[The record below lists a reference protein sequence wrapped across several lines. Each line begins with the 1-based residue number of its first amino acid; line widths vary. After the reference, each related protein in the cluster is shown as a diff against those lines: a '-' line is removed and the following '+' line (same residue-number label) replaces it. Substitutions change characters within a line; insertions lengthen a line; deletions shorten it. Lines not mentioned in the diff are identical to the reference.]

1 MGHNFKQMVKD
12 QEYLNSIASQTIEY
26 SKKLGAT
33 DVNVEVVHSISETV
47 NLRNKQLDESNRS
60 DSFAIG
66 ITTYINKKKST
77 ISSSNLSKD
86 NIKILTERCIETAKI
101 TPDDEFNSL
110 PDNKYIGFSKFFFN
124 KTQKKFEVTNVTNFE
139 VKLVGITV
147 FSVISEGLEI
157 YENDQLIYFKSDTVQ
172 NDKKKFVEVFFDE
185 ENRNFKINGSSY
197 KGTGNLENII
207 GNWWN
212 HRLLQS
218 DTQIS
223 PLSGSIKKQS
233 VEFLKKEKIRLY
245 ENEINVEK
253 FRLKS
258 TDESLPKDKR
268 LDFEIWYDK
277 KRAMIVKIR
286 YKRLGTWEYRLKKVN

>member
-1 MGHNFKQMVKD
+1 MNKIILIFFFALGVLFKINV
-12 QEYLNSIASQTIEY
+12 YAH
-26 SKKLGAT
+26 T
-33 DVNVEVVHSISETV
+33 DHY
-47 NLRNKQLDESNRS
+47 K
-60 DSFAIG
+60 
-66 ITTYINKKKST
+66 
-77 ISSSNLSKD
+77 
-86 NIKILTERCIETAKI
+86 NIKSIEMEIFK
-101 TPDDEFNSL
+101 
-110 PDNKYIGFSKFFFN
+110 DNKYIGFSKFFFN
-124 KTQKKFEVTNVTNFE
+124 KTQKKFEVTNTTNFK
-139 VKLVGITV
+139 VKLMGITV
-147 FSVISEGLEI
+147 FSIISEGLEI
-157 YENDQLIYFKSDTVQ
+157 YENDQLVYFKSDTIQ

-185 ENRNFKINGSSY
+185 ENENFKINGSSY

-258 TDESLPKDKR
+258 IDENLPKDKR

>member
-1 MGHNFKQMVKD
+1 MNKIILIFFIALGILFKINV
-12 QEYLNSIASQTIEY
+12 YAH
-26 SKKLGAT
+26 T
-33 DVNVEVVHSISETV
+33 DHY
-47 NLRNKQLDESNRS
+47 K
-60 DSFAIG
+60 
-66 ITTYINKKKST
+66 
-77 ISSSNLSKD
+77 
-86 NIKILTERCIETAKI
+86 NIKSIEMEIFK
-101 TPDDEFNSL
+101 
-110 PDNKYIGFSKFFFN
+110 DNKYIGFSKFFFN
-124 KTQKKFEVTNVTNFE
+124 KTQKKFEVTNTTKFKA
-139 VKLVGITV
+139 KLMGIPV

-185 ENRNFKINGSSY
+185 ENKNFKINGSSY

-233 VEFLKKEKIRLY
+233 VEFLKKEKITLY

>member
-1 MGHNFKQMVKD
+1 MG
-12 QEYLNSIASQTIEY
+12 I
-26 SKKLGAT
+26 
-33 DVNVEVVHSISETV
+33 
-47 NLRNKQLDESNRS
+47 
-60 DSFAIG
+60 
-66 ITTYINKKKST
+66 
-77 ISSSNLSKD
+77 
-86 NIKILTERCIETAKI
+86 
-101 TPDDEFNSL
+101 P
-110 PDNKYIGFSKFFFN
+110 
-124 KTQKKFEVTNVTNFE
+124 
-139 VKLVGITV
+139 V

-233 VEFLKKEKIRLY
+233 VEFLKKEKITLY

>member
-1 MGHNFKQMVKD
+1 M
-12 QEYLNSIASQTIEY
+12 
-26 SKKLGAT
+26 
-33 DVNVEVVHSISETV
+33 
-47 NLRNKQLDESNRS
+47 
-60 DSFAIG
+60 
-66 ITTYINKKKST
+66 
-77 ISSSNLSKD
+77 
-86 NIKILTERCIETAKI
+86 
-101 TPDDEFNSL
+101 
-110 PDNKYIGFSKFFFN
+110 
-124 KTQKKFEVTNVTNFE
+124 
-139 VKLVGITV
+139 
-147 FSVISEGLEI
+147 EI

-233 VEFLKKEKIRLY
+233 VEFLKKEKITLY

>member
-1 MGHNFKQMVKD
+1 MNKIILMFFIALGILFKINV
-12 QEYLNSIASQTIEY
+12 YAH
-26 SKKLGAT
+26 T
-33 DVNVEVVHSISETV
+33 DHY
-47 NLRNKQLDESNRS
+47 K
-60 DSFAIG
+60 
-66 ITTYINKKKST
+66 
-77 ISSSNLSKD
+77 
-86 NIKILTERCIETAKI
+86 NIKSIEMEIFK
-101 TPDDEFNSL
+101 
-110 PDNKYIGFSKFFFN
+110 DNKYIGFSKFFFN
-124 KTQKKFEVTNVTNFE
+124 KTQKKFEVTNTTNFE
-139 VKLVGITV
+139 VKLMGITV

-172 NDKKKFVEVFFDE
+172 NDKKKFVEVFLDE

>member
-1 MGHNFKQMVKD
+1 MNKIILIFFIALGILFKINV
-12 QEYLNSIASQTIEY
+12 YAH
-26 SKKLGAT
+26 T
-33 DVNVEVVHSISETV
+33 DHY
-47 NLRNKQLDESNRS
+47 K
-60 DSFAIG
+60 
-66 ITTYINKKKST
+66 
-77 ISSSNLSKD
+77 
-86 NIKILTERCIETAKI
+86 NIKSIEMEIFK
-101 TPDDEFNSL
+101 
-110 PDNKYIGFSKFFFN
+110 DNKYIGFSKFFFN
-124 KTQKKFEVTNVTNFE
+124 KTQKKFEVTNTTNFK
-139 VKLVGITV
+139 VKLMGITV
-147 FSVISEGLEI
+147 FSIISEGLEI

-185 ENRNFKINGSSY
+185 ENKNFKINGSSY

-233 VEFLKKEKIRLY
+233 VEFLKKEKITLY

>member
-1 MGHNFKQMVKD
+1 MNKIILIFFIALGILFKINV
-12 QEYLNSIASQTIEY
+12 YAH
-26 SKKLGAT
+26 T
-33 DVNVEVVHSISETV
+33 DHY
-47 NLRNKQLDESNRS
+47 K
-60 DSFAIG
+60 
-66 ITTYINKKKST
+66 
-77 ISSSNLSKD
+77 
-86 NIKILTERCIETAKI
+86 NIKSIEMEIFK
-101 TPDDEFNSL
+101 
-110 PDNKYIGFSKFFFN
+110 DNKYIGFSKFFFN
-124 KTQKKFEVTNVTNFE
+124 KTQKKFEITNITNFE
-139 VKLVGITV
+139 VKLMGISV

-245 ENEINVEK
+245 ENEIDVEK
-253 FRLKS
+253 FKLKS
-258 TDESLPKDKR
+258 TDENLPKDKR

>member
-1 MGHNFKQMVKD
+1 MNKIFLIFFIALGILFKINV
-12 QEYLNSIASQTIEY
+12 YAH
-26 SKKLGAT
+26 T
-33 DVNVEVVHSISETV
+33 DHY
-47 NLRNKQLDESNRS
+47 K
-60 DSFAIG
+60 
-66 ITTYINKKKST
+66 
-77 ISSSNLSKD
+77 
-86 NIKILTERCIETAKI
+86 NIKSIEMEIFK
-101 TPDDEFNSL
+101 
-110 PDNKYIGFSKFFFN
+110 DNKYIGFSKFFFN
-124 KTQKKFEVTNVTNFE
+124 KTQKKFEVTNTTNFE
-139 VKLVGITV
+139 VKLMGITV

-157 YENDQLIYFKSDTVQ
+157 YENDQLIYFKSNTVQ
-172 NDKKKFVEVFFDE
+172 NDKEKFVEVFFDE

>member
-1 MGHNFKQMVKD
+1 MNKIILIFF
-12 QEYLNSIASQTIEY
+12 IA
-26 SKKLGAT
+26 LGFFIKINAYAHT
-33 DVNVEVVHSISETV
+33 DHY
-47 NLRNKQLDESNRS
+47 K
-60 DSFAIG
+60 
-66 ITTYINKKKST
+66 
-77 ISSSNLSKD
+77 
-86 NIKILTERCIETAKI
+86 NIKSIEMEIFK
-101 TPDDEFNSL
+101 
-110 PDNKYIGFSKFFFN
+110 DNKYIGFSKFFFN
-124 KTQKKFEVTNVTNFE
+124 KTQKKFEVTNTTNFE
-139 VKLVGITV
+139 VKLMGITV

>member
-1 MGHNFKQMVKD
+1 MNKIILIFF
-12 QEYLNSIASQTIEY
+12 IA
-26 SKKLGAT
+26 LGILFEINVYAHT
-33 DVNVEVVHSISETV
+33 DHY
-47 NLRNKQLDESNRS
+47 K
-60 DSFAIG
+60 
-66 ITTYINKKKST
+66 
-77 ISSSNLSKD
+77 
-86 NIKILTERCIETAKI
+86 NIKSIEMEIFK
-101 TPDDEFNSL
+101 
-110 PDNKYIGFSKFFFN
+110 DNKYIGFSKFFFN
-124 KTQKKFEVTNVTNFE
+124 KTQKKFEVTNITNFE
-139 VKLVGITV
+139 VKLMGITV

-233 VEFLKKEKIRLY
+233 VEFLKKEKITLY

>member
-1 MGHNFKQMVKD
+1 MNKIILMFFIALGILFKING
-12 QEYLNSIASQTIEY
+12 YAH
-26 SKKLGAT
+26 T
-33 DVNVEVVHSISETV
+33 DHY
-47 NLRNKQLDESNRS
+47 K
-60 DSFAIG
+60 
-66 ITTYINKKKST
+66 
-77 ISSSNLSKD
+77 
-86 NIKILTERCIETAKI
+86 NIKSIEMEIFK
-101 TPDDEFNSL
+101 
-110 PDNKYIGFSKFFFN
+110 DNKYIGFSKFFFN
-124 KTQKKFEVTNVTNFE
+124 KTQKKFEVTNTTNFE
-139 VKLVGITV
+139 VKLMGITV

-286 YKRLGTWEYRLKKVN
+286 YQRLGTWEYRLKKVN

>member
-1 MGHNFKQMVKD
+1 MNKIILIFFIDLGILFKINV
-12 QEYLNSIASQTIEY
+12 YAH
-26 SKKLGAT
+26 T
-33 DVNVEVVHSISETV
+33 DHY
-47 NLRNKQLDESNRS
+47 K
-60 DSFAIG
+60 
-66 ITTYINKKKST
+66 
-77 ISSSNLSKD
+77 
-86 NIKILTERCIETAKI
+86 NIKSIEMEIFK
-101 TPDDEFNSL
+101 
-110 PDNKYIGFSKFFFN
+110 DNKYIGFSKFFFK
-124 KTQKKFEVTNVTNFE
+124 KTQKKFEVTNTTNFE
-139 VKLVGITV
+139 VKLMGITV

-286 YKRLGTWEYRLKKVN
+286 YKD

>member
-1 MGHNFKQMVKD
+1 MNKIILIFFITLGILFKINV
-12 QEYLNSIASQTIEY
+12 YAH
-26 SKKLGAT
+26 T
-33 DVNVEVVHSISETV
+33 DHY
-47 NLRNKQLDESNRS
+47 K
-60 DSFAIG
+60 
-66 ITTYINKKKST
+66 
-77 ISSSNLSKD
+77 
-86 NIKILTERCIETAKI
+86 NIKSIEMEIFK
-101 TPDDEFNSL
+101 
-110 PDNKYIGFSKFFFN
+110 DNKYIGFSKFFFN
-124 KTQKKFEVTNVTNFE
+124 KTQKKFEVKNTTNFE
-139 VKLVGITV
+139 VKLMGITV

-286 YKRLGTWEYRLKKVN
+286 YKRLGTWEYRLKNVN

>member
-1 MGHNFKQMVKD
+1 MG
-12 QEYLNSIASQTIEY
+12 
-26 SKKLGAT
+26 
-33 DVNVEVVHSISETV
+33 
-47 NLRNKQLDESNRS
+47 
-60 DSFAIG
+60 
-66 ITTYINKKKST
+66 
-77 ISSSNLSKD
+77 
-86 NIKILTERCIETAKI
+86 IK
-101 TPDDEFNSL
+101 
-110 PDNKYIGFSKFFFN
+110 
-124 KTQKKFEVTNVTNFE
+124 
-139 VKLVGITV
+139 V

-172 NDKKKFVEVFFDE
+172 NDKEKFVEVFFDE

>member
-1 MGHNFKQMVKD
+1 MNKIILIFFIALGILFKINV
-12 QEYLNSIASQTIEY
+12 YAH
-26 SKKLGAT
+26 T
-33 DVNVEVVHSISETV
+33 DHY
-47 NLRNKQLDESNRS
+47 K
-60 DSFAIG
+60 
-66 ITTYINKKKST
+66 
-77 ISSSNLSKD
+77 
-86 NIKILTERCIETAKI
+86 NIKSIEMEIFK
-101 TPDDEFNSL
+101 
-110 PDNKYIGFSKFFFN
+110 DNKYIGFSKFFFN
-124 KTQKKFEVTNVTNFE
+124 KTQKKFEVTNTTKFK
-139 VKLVGITV
+139 VKLMGIPV

-185 ENRNFKINGSSY
+185 ENKNFKINGSSY

-233 VEFLKKEKIRLY
+233 VEFLKKEKITLY

>member
-1 MGHNFKQMVKD
+1 MYKIILTFF
-12 QEYLNSIASQTIEY
+12 IA
-26 SKKLGAT
+26 LGILFQINAYAHT
-33 DVNVEVVHSISETV
+33 DHY
-47 NLRNKQLDESNRS
+47 K
-60 DSFAIG
+60 
-66 ITTYINKKKST
+66 
-77 ISSSNLSKD
+77 
-86 NIKILTERCIETAKI
+86 NIKSIEMEIFK
-101 TPDDEFNSL
+101 DD
-110 PDNKYIGFSKFFFN
+110 KYIGFSKFFFN
-124 KTQKKFEVTNVTNFE
+124 KTQKKFEVTNTTNFE
-139 VKLVGITV
+139 VKLMGITV

>member
-1 MGHNFKQMVKD
+1 MNKIILIFCIALGILFKINVYD
-12 QEYLNSIASQTIEY
+12 H
-26 SKKLGAT
+26 T
-33 DVNVEVVHSISETV
+33 DHY
-47 NLRNKQLDESNRS
+47 K
-60 DSFAIG
+60 
-66 ITTYINKKKST
+66 
-77 ISSSNLSKD
+77 
-86 NIKILTERCIETAKI
+86 NIKSIEMEIFK
-101 TPDDEFNSL
+101 
-110 PDNKYIGFSKFFFN
+110 DNKYIGFSKFFFN
-124 KTQKKFEVTNVTNFE
+124 KTQKKFEVTNTTNFE
-139 VKLVGITV
+139 VKLMGITV

-233 VEFLKKEKIRLY
+233 VEFLKKEKITLY

>member
-1 MGHNFKQMVKD
+1 MNKIILIFFIALGILFKI
-12 QEYLNSIASQTIEY
+12 NAH
-26 SKKLGAT
+26 AHT
-33 DVNVEVVHSISETV
+33 DHY
-47 NLRNKQLDESNRS
+47 K
-60 DSFAIG
+60 
-66 ITTYINKKKST
+66 
-77 ISSSNLSKD
+77 
-86 NIKILTERCIETAKI
+86 NIKSIEMEIFK
-101 TPDDEFNSL
+101 
-110 PDNKYIGFSKFFFN
+110 DNKYIGFSKFFFN
-124 KTQKKFEVTNVTNFE
+124 KTQKKFEVTNTTNFE
-139 VKLVGITV
+139 VKLMGITV

>member
-1 MGHNFKQMVKD
+1 MNKIILIFFIALGILFKINV
-12 QEYLNSIASQTIEY
+12 YAH
-26 SKKLGAT
+26 T
-33 DVNVEVVHSISETV
+33 DHY
-47 NLRNKQLDESNRS
+47 K
-60 DSFAIG
+60 
-66 ITTYINKKKST
+66 
-77 ISSSNLSKD
+77 
-86 NIKILTERCIETAKI
+86 NIKSIEMEIFK
-101 TPDDEFNSL
+101 
-110 PDNKYIGFSKFFFN
+110 DNKYIGISKFFFN
-124 KTQKKFEVTNVTNFE
+124 KTQKKFEVTNITNFE
-139 VKLVGITV
+139 VKLMGITV

-185 ENRNFKINGSSY
+185 ENKNFKINGSSY

>member
-1 MGHNFKQMVKD
+1 MNKIILIFFIALGILFKI
-12 QEYLNSIASQTIEY
+12 NAH
-26 SKKLGAT
+26 AHT
-33 DVNVEVVHSISETV
+33 DHY
-47 NLRNKQLDESNRS
+47 K
-60 DSFAIG
+60 
-66 ITTYINKKKST
+66 
-77 ISSSNLSKD
+77 
-86 NIKILTERCIETAKI
+86 NIKSIEMEIFK
-101 TPDDEFNSL
+101 
-110 PDNKYIGFSKFFFN
+110 DNKYIGFSKFFFN
-124 KTQKKFEVTNVTNFE
+124 KTQKKFEVTNTTNFE
-139 VKLVGITV
+139 VKLMGITV

-172 NDKKKFVEVFFDE
+172 NDKKKFVEVFLDE

-286 YKRLGTWEYRLKKVN
+286 YQRLGTWEYRLKKVN

>member
-1 MGHNFKQMVKD
+1 MNKIILIFF
-12 QEYLNSIASQTIEY
+12 IA
-26 SKKLGAT
+26 LGILFEINVYAHT
-33 DVNVEVVHSISETV
+33 DHY
-47 NLRNKQLDESNRS
+47 K
-60 DSFAIG
+60 
-66 ITTYINKKKST
+66 
-77 ISSSNLSKD
+77 
-86 NIKILTERCIETAKI
+86 NIKSIEMEIFK
-101 TPDDEFNSL
+101 
-110 PDNKYIGFSKFFFN
+110 DNKYIGFSKFFFN
-124 KTQKKFEVTNVTNFE
+124 KTQKKFEVTNTTKFK
-139 VKLVGITV
+139 VKLMGIPV

-157 YENDQLIYFKSDTVQ
+157 YENDQLIYFKSNTVQ

-185 ENRNFKINGSSY
+185 ENKNFKINGSSY

-233 VEFLKKEKIRLY
+233 VEFLKKEKITLY

>member
-1 MGHNFKQMVKD
+1 MNKIFLIFFIALGILFKINV
-12 QEYLNSIASQTIEY
+12 YAH
-26 SKKLGAT
+26 T
-33 DVNVEVVHSISETV
+33 DHY
-47 NLRNKQLDESNRS
+47 K
-60 DSFAIG
+60 
-66 ITTYINKKKST
+66 
-77 ISSSNLSKD
+77 
-86 NIKILTERCIETAKI
+86 NIKSIEMEIFK
-101 TPDDEFNSL
+101 
-110 PDNKYIGFSKFFFN
+110 DNKYIGFSKFFFN
-124 KTQKKFEVTNVTNFE
+124 KTQKKFEVTNTTIFE
-139 VKLVGITV
+139 VKLMGITV

-258 TDESLPKDKR
+258 IDESLPKDKR

-277 KRAMIVKIR
+277 ERAMIVKIR

>member
-1 MGHNFKQMVKD
+1 M
-12 QEYLNSIASQTIEY
+12 
-26 SKKLGAT
+26 
-33 DVNVEVVHSISETV
+33 
-47 NLRNKQLDESNRS
+47 NKIILI
-60 DSFAIG
+60 FFIAIG
-66 ITTYINKKKST
+66 ILFQINAYAHTDHYK
-77 ISSSNLSKD
+77 
-86 NIKILTERCIETAKI
+86 NIKSIEMEIFK
-101 TPDDEFNSL
+101 
-110 PDNKYIGFSKFFFN
+110 DNKYIGFSKFFFN
-124 KTQKKFEVTNVTNFE
+124 KTQKKFEVTNTTNFE
-139 VKLVGITV
+139 VKLMGIKV

>member
-1 MGHNFKQMVKD
+1 MNKIILIFFITLGILFKINV
-12 QEYLNSIASQTIEY
+12 YAH
-26 SKKLGAT
+26 T
-33 DVNVEVVHSISETV
+33 DHY
-47 NLRNKQLDESNRS
+47 K
-60 DSFAIG
+60 
-66 ITTYINKKKST
+66 
-77 ISSSNLSKD
+77 
-86 NIKILTERCIETAKI
+86 NIKSIEMEIFK
-101 TPDDEFNSL
+101 
-110 PDNKYIGFSKFFFN
+110 DNKYIGFSKFFFN
-124 KTQKKFEVTNVTNFE
+124 KTQKKFEVTNSTNFK
-139 VKLVGITV
+139 VKLMGVTV
-147 FSVISEGLEI
+147 FSIISEGLEI

-185 ENRNFKINGSSY
+185 ENKNFKINGSSY

-258 TDESLPKDKR
+258 IDENLPKDKR

-286 YKRLGTWEYRLKKVN
+286 YKRLGTWEYRLKNVN

>member
-1 MGHNFKQMVKD
+1 MNKIILIFFFALGVLFKINV
-12 QEYLNSIASQTIEY
+12 YAH
-26 SKKLGAT
+26 T
-33 DVNVEVVHSISETV
+33 DHY
-47 NLRNKQLDESNRS
+47 K
-60 DSFAIG
+60 
-66 ITTYINKKKST
+66 
-77 ISSSNLSKD
+77 
-86 NIKILTERCIETAKI
+86 NIKSIEMEIFK
-101 TPDDEFNSL
+101 
-110 PDNKYIGFSKFFFN
+110 DNKYIGFSKFFFN
-124 KTQKKFEVTNVTNFE
+124 KTQKKFEVTNTTNFK
-139 VKLVGITV
+139 VKLMGVTV
-147 FSVISEGLEI
+147 FSIISEGLEI

-185 ENRNFKINGSSY
+185 ENKNFKINGSSY

-258 TDESLPKDKR
+258 IDENLPKDKR

-286 YKRLGTWEYRLKKVN
+286 YKRLGTWEYRLKNVN

>member
-1 MGHNFKQMVKD
+1 MNKIILMFFIALGILFKINV
-12 QEYLNSIASQTIEY
+12 YAH
-26 SKKLGAT
+26 T
-33 DVNVEVVHSISETV
+33 DHY
-47 NLRNKQLDESNRS
+47 K
-60 DSFAIG
+60 
-66 ITTYINKKKST
+66 
-77 ISSSNLSKD
+77 
-86 NIKILTERCIETAKI
+86 NIKSIEMEIFK
-101 TPDDEFNSL
+101 
-110 PDNKYIGFSKFFFN
+110 DNKYIGFSKFFFN
-124 KTQKKFEVTNVTNFE
+124 KTQKKFEVTNTTNFKF
-139 VKLVGITV
+139 KLMGITV

-172 NDKKKFVEVFFDE
+172 NDKKKFVEVFLDE

>member
-1 MGHNFKQMVKD
+1 M
-12 QEYLNSIASQTIEY
+12 
-26 SKKLGAT
+26 
-33 DVNVEVVHSISETV
+33 
-47 NLRNKQLDESNRS
+47 
-60 DSFAIG
+60 
-66 ITTYINKKKST
+66 
-77 ISSSNLSKD
+77 
-86 NIKILTERCIETAKI
+86 
-101 TPDDEFNSL
+101 
-110 PDNKYIGFSKFFFN
+110 
-124 KTQKKFEVTNVTNFE
+124 
-139 VKLVGITV
+139 GITV
-147 FSVISEGLEI
+147 FSVISEGLEV

-197 KGTGNLENII
+197 RGTGDLENII

>member
-1 MGHNFKQMVKD
+1 MNKIILIFFF
-12 QEYLNSIASQTIEY
+12 A
-26 SKKLGAT
+26 LGVLIKINAYAHT
-33 DVNVEVVHSISETV
+33 DHY
-47 NLRNKQLDESNRS
+47 K
-60 DSFAIG
+60 
-66 ITTYINKKKST
+66 
-77 ISSSNLSKD
+77 
-86 NIKILTERCIETAKI
+86 NIKSIEMEIFK
-101 TPDDEFNSL
+101 
-110 PDNKYIGFSKFFFN
+110 DNKYIGFSNFFFN
-124 KTQKKFEVTNVTNFE
+124 KTQKKFEVTNITNFE
-139 VKLVGITV
+139 VKLMGITV

-233 VEFLKKEKIRLY
+233 VEFIKKEKIRLY
-245 ENEINVEK
+245 GKEINVEK

-286 YKRLGTWEYRLKKVN
+286 YQRLGTWEYRLKKVN

>member
-1 MGHNFKQMVKD
+1 MNKIILTFFIALGILFKINV
-12 QEYLNSIASQTIEY
+12 YAH
-26 SKKLGAT
+26 T
-33 DVNVEVVHSISETV
+33 DHY
-47 NLRNKQLDESNRS
+47 K
-60 DSFAIG
+60 
-66 ITTYINKKKST
+66 
-77 ISSSNLSKD
+77 
-86 NIKILTERCIETAKI
+86 NIKSIEMEIFK
-101 TPDDEFNSL
+101 
-110 PDNKYIGFSKFFFN
+110 DNKYIGFSKFFFN
-124 KTQKKFEVTNVTNFE
+124 KTQKKFEVTNTTNFK
-139 VKLVGITV
+139 VKLMGITV

-185 ENRNFKINGSSY
+185 ENKNFKINGSSY

-233 VEFLKKEKIRLY
+233 VEFLKKEKIILY

>member
-1 MGHNFKQMVKD
+1 M
-12 QEYLNSIASQTIEY
+12 
-26 SKKLGAT
+26 
-33 DVNVEVVHSISETV
+33 
-47 NLRNKQLDESNRS
+47 
-60 DSFAIG
+60 
-66 ITTYINKKKST
+66 
-77 ISSSNLSKD
+77 
-86 NIKILTERCIETAKI
+86 
-101 TPDDEFNSL
+101 
-110 PDNKYIGFSKFFFN
+110 
-124 KTQKKFEVTNVTNFE
+124 
-139 VKLVGITV
+139 GITV

-172 NDKKKFVEVFFDE
+172 NDKKKFVEVFLDE

-253 FRLKS
+253 NDVANEFVKTLQKNQRRIPTIVFEDGTFLVEPSDVELELKLQ
-258 TDESLPKDKR
+258 ELN
-268 LDFEIWYDK
+268 LI
-277 KRAMIVKIR
+277 
-286 YKRLGTWEYRLKKVN
+286 

>member
-1 MGHNFKQMVKD
+1 MNKIILIFFIALGILFKINV
-12 QEYLNSIASQTIEY
+12 YAH
-26 SKKLGAT
+26 T
-33 DVNVEVVHSISETV
+33 DHY
-47 NLRNKQLDESNRS
+47 K
-60 DSFAIG
+60 
-66 ITTYINKKKST
+66 
-77 ISSSNLSKD
+77 
-86 NIKILTERCIETAKI
+86 NIKSIEMEIFK
-101 TPDDEFNSL
+101 
-110 PDNKYIGFSKFFFN
+110 DNKYIGFSKFFFN
-124 KTQKKFEVTNVTNFE
+124 KTQKKFEVTNTTNFE
-139 VKLVGITV
+139 VKLMGITV

-233 VEFLKKEKIRLY
+233 VEFLKKEKIILY

>member
-1 MGHNFKQMVKD
+1 MNKIILMFFVALGILFKINV
-12 QEYLNSIASQTIEY
+12 YAH
-26 SKKLGAT
+26 T
-33 DVNVEVVHSISETV
+33 DHY
-47 NLRNKQLDESNRS
+47 K
-60 DSFAIG
+60 
-66 ITTYINKKKST
+66 
-77 ISSSNLSKD
+77 
-86 NIKILTERCIETAKI
+86 NIKSIEMEIFK
-101 TPDDEFNSL
+101 
-110 PDNKYIGFSKFFFN
+110 DNKYIGFSKFFFN
-124 KTQKKFEVTNVTNFE
+124 KTQKKFEVTNTTKFK
-139 VKLVGITV
+139 VKLMGIPV

>member
-1 MGHNFKQMVKD
+1 MNKIILIFFIALGILFKINV
-12 QEYLNSIASQTIEY
+12 YAH
-26 SKKLGAT
+26 T
-33 DVNVEVVHSISETV
+33 DHY
-47 NLRNKQLDESNRS
+47 K
-60 DSFAIG
+60 
-66 ITTYINKKKST
+66 
-77 ISSSNLSKD
+77 
-86 NIKILTERCIETAKI
+86 NIKSIEMEIFK
-101 TPDDEFNSL
+101 
-110 PDNKYIGFSKFFFN
+110 DNKYIGFSKFFFN
-124 KTQKKFEVTNVTNFE
+124 KTQKKFEVTNTTNFE
-139 VKLVGITV
+139 VKLMGITV
-147 FSVISEGLEI
+147 FSVISEALEI

>member
-1 MGHNFKQMVKD
+1 MEIFK
-12 QEYLNSIASQTIEY
+12 
-26 SKKLGAT
+26 
-33 DVNVEVVHSISETV
+33 
-47 NLRNKQLDESNRS
+47 
-60 DSFAIG
+60 
-66 ITTYINKKKST
+66 
-77 ISSSNLSKD
+77 
-86 NIKILTERCIETAKI
+86 
-101 TPDDEFNSL
+101 
-110 PDNKYIGFSKFFFN
+110 DNKYIGFSKFFFN
-124 KTQKKFEVTNVTNFE
+124 KTQKKFEVTNTTNFK
-139 VKLVGITV
+139 VKLMGITV

-172 NDKKKFVEVFFDE
+172 NDKKKFVEVLFDE
-185 ENRNFKINGSSY
+185 VNKNFKINGSSY

-253 FRLKS
+253 FRIKAIEENL
-258 TDESLPKDKR
+258 TKDKR

-277 KRAMIVKIR
+277 ERAMIVKIR

>member
-1 MGHNFKQMVKD
+1 MNVYSFAHLQHYSDVEYLEYDLYRNNSLIGSHKYNFVKNGDNLSVKSVVNFK
-12 QEYLNSIASQTIEY
+12 IT
-26 SKKLGAT
+26 KLGIDLYKYFA
-33 DVNVEVVHSISETV
+33 
-47 NLRNKQLDESNRS
+47 ESTENYHKNAFV
-60 DSFAIG
+60 SFS
-66 ITTYINKKKST
+66 ST
-77 ISSSNLSKD
+77 
-86 NIKILTERCIETAKI
+86 
-101 TPDDEFNSL
+101 
-110 PDNKYIGFSKFFFN
+110 
-124 KTQKKFEVTNVTNFE
+124 
-139 VKLVGITV
+139 
-147 FSVISEGLEI
+147 
-157 YENDQLIYFKSDTVQ
+157 TVQ
-172 NDKKKFVEVFFDE
+172 NKKNKYVKINLNKDKNKLY
-185 ENRNFKINGSSY
+185 INGSSY

-233 VEFLKKEKIRLY
+233 VEFLKKEKITLY

>member
-1 MGHNFKQMVKD
+1 MNKIILMFFIALGILFKI
-12 QEYLNSIASQTIEY
+12 NAH
-26 SKKLGAT
+26 AHT
-33 DVNVEVVHSISETV
+33 DHY
-47 NLRNKQLDESNRS
+47 K
-60 DSFAIG
+60 
-66 ITTYINKKKST
+66 
-77 ISSSNLSKD
+77 
-86 NIKILTERCIETAKI
+86 NIKSIEMEIFK
-101 TPDDEFNSL
+101 
-110 PDNKYIGFSKFFFN
+110 DNKYIGFSKFFFN
-124 KTQKKFEVTNVTNFE
+124 KTQKKFEVTNTTNFE
-139 VKLVGITV
+139 VKLMGITV

>member
-1 MGHNFKQMVKD
+1 MNKIILIFFIALGILFKINV
-12 QEYLNSIASQTIEY
+12 YAH
-26 SKKLGAT
+26 T
-33 DVNVEVVHSISETV
+33 DHY
-47 NLRNKQLDESNRS
+47 K
-60 DSFAIG
+60 
-66 ITTYINKKKST
+66 
-77 ISSSNLSKD
+77 
-86 NIKILTERCIETAKI
+86 NIKSIEMEIFK
-101 TPDDEFNSL
+101 
-110 PDNKYIGFSKFFFN
+110 DNKYIGFSKFFFN
-124 KTQKKFEVTNVTNFE
+124 KTQKKFEVTNTTKFK
-139 VKLVGITV
+139 VKLMGITV

-185 ENRNFKINGSSY
+185 ENKNFKINGSSY

-233 VEFLKKEKIRLY
+233 VEFLKKEKITLY

>member
-1 MGHNFKQMVKD
+1 MNKIFLIFFIALGILFKINV
-12 QEYLNSIASQTIEY
+12 YAH
-26 SKKLGAT
+26 T
-33 DVNVEVVHSISETV
+33 DHY
-47 NLRNKQLDESNRS
+47 K
-60 DSFAIG
+60 
-66 ITTYINKKKST
+66 
-77 ISSSNLSKD
+77 
-86 NIKILTERCIETAKI
+86 NIKSIEMEIFK
-101 TPDDEFNSL
+101 
-110 PDNKYIGFSKFFFN
+110 DNKYIGFSKFFFN
-124 KTQKKFEVTNVTNFE
+124 KTQKKFEVTNTTNFE
-139 VKLVGITV
+139 VKLMGITV

-172 NDKKKFVEVFFDE
+172 NDKEKFVEVFFDE
-185 ENRNFKINGSSY
+185 ENRNFKIIGSSY